1 MIKTVSKVLTVTG
14 LLVASAWATYV
25 LTSSPGGSPSTGIA
39 GDSSRQT
46 TGTAVAAPGPAG
58 SPSPALPVDVAI
70 AIPPKLDYAIQATG
84 NLVPAESVEI
94 TPEQSRR
101 LSDVLVREG
110 ASVRKG
116 DVLFRLDTSDLVPR
130 LTELEA
136 QLEQSRREEDR
147 LASLLRSQ
155 AISQSALDEVAT
167 EVRRLRA
174 QILLVKD
181 AMVKAEIRAPFDGRV
196 GLRRVSPG
204 AWLTPGTLMTTLA
217 DVSTIKVDFK
227 VPERYASS
235 LPKDAVVRFRVEGV
249 GGWNEARLVA
259 VEPLLDQ
266 ATRSVVARAVAPN
279 PDSRLQA
286 GAFVNVEVPL
296 ARLTEGVMVPSEA
309 IVPSA
314 RGLSVF
320 LEQQGKVVSRAVR
333 VGVRTPDAVQVLEGL
348 QPGDRVIASN
358 LLRLRP
364 NLPVRVV
371 SVREDANNHGS
382 GE

>member
-1 MIKTVSKVLTVTG
+1 
-14 LLVASAWATYV
+14 
-25 LTSSPGGSPSTGIA
+25 
-39 GDSSRQT
+39 
-46 TGTAVAAPGPAG
+46 
-58 SPSPALPVDVAI
+58 
-70 AIPPKLDYAIQATG
+70 
-84 NLVPAESVEI
+84 
-94 TPEQSRR
+94 
-101 LSDVLVREG
+101 
-110 ASVRKG
+110 
-116 DVLFRLDTSDLVPR
+116 
-130 LTELEA
+130 LEA